1 MAPTLSRNVLYH
13 GRENPPPEQT
23 ALAAGP
29 LSMVYEEGGLR
40 FISLGD
46 REVLRGVYVATR
58 DRYWRTVPCALD
70 HVEIQVAADSFS
82 IAYDATNCSDEV
94 DFFWKGSITGDPGGT
109 VTFRMEGVARKAFQ
123 RNRIGFCVLHGTREC
138 AGARCEIEHVDG
150 TVQRAVFPHLVSPDQ
165 PFLEIRVI
173 SHEVAPGLWAEVRL
187 SGDIFEM
194 EDQRNWTDA
203 SFKTYCTPLRLP
215 FPAEVSEGT
224 TIAQSVTLRLR
235 GTAPPGPRASSSR
248 MTLAI
253 GAPSTAVPR
262 IGLGVANHAQPLA
275 ELELGRLKAL
285 NMSHLRVDLSFE
297 RPNWV
302 HALERATREA
312 KALGAALEVALFLSH
327 RASDELRSL
336 RAMLDRVRAP
346 VCTWLV
352 FHANEPSTTRR
363 WCTLAREMLKGYD
376 PAARIGGGTNMYFAH
391 LNRNRPPV
399 DALDL
404 ICYSVNPQVHA

>member
-1 MAPTLSRNVLYH
+1 VQI
-13 GRENPPPEQT
+13 E
-23 ALAAGP
+23 AGNDT
-29 LSMVYEEGGLR
+29 
-40 FISLGD
+40 F
-46 REVLRGVYVATR
+46 
-58 DRYWRTVPCALD
+58 
-70 HVEIQVAADSFS
+70 H
-82 IAYDATNCSDEV
+82 IAYRSEHKQGEIAFAWQGTIHGARDGT
-94 DFFWKGSITGDPGGT
+94 ITFT
-109 VTFRMEGVARKAFQ
+109 MEGEAGSTFW

-150 TVQRAVFPHLVSPDQ
+150 AVQRAVFPHLVSPHQ
-165 PFLEIRVI
+165 PFLEIRAI

-235 GTAPPGPRASSSR
+235 GTALPGPRASSSR
-248 MTLAI
+248 ITLAI

-285 NMSHLRVDLSFE
+285 NLSHVRVDLSFE

-312 KALGAALEVALFLSH
+312 KALGTRLEAALFLSD
-327 RASDELRSL
+327 RASDELRGL
-336 RAMLDRVRAP
+336 REVADRVRP
-346 VCTWLV
+346 SVGSWLV
-352 FHANEPSTTRR
+352 FHSNDPSTTRR
-363 WCTLAREMLKGYD
+363 WYTLAREMLKESRAFLLAGV
-376 PAARIGGGTNMYFAH
+376 A
-391 LNRNRPPV
+391 
-399 DALDL
+399 
-404 ICYSVNPQVHA
+404 